1 MTTEPQTKEAAEAE
15 LRAAEAGVAAFDG
28 GTLVHEDGSPN
39 PPAQAELVRRQA
51 RVAEAKAALAR
62 FA

>member
-15 LRAAEAGVAAFDG
+15 LRAAEAAVAAFDG

-39 PPAQAELVRRQA
+39 PPAQAELARRQA
-51 RVAEAKAALAR
+51 RVAEAKAAMAR

>member
-1 MTTEPQTKEAAEAE
+1 MTTEPETKEAAEAE
-15 LRAAEAGVAAFDG
+15 LRAAEASVASFDG

-39 PPAQAELVRRQA
+39 PPAQAELAKRQA
-51 RVAEAKAALAR
+51 RVAAAKEAVAK

>member
-15 LRAAEAGVAAFDG
+15 LRAAEAAVAAFDG

-39 PPAQAELVRRQA
+39 PPAQAELARRQA
-51 RVAEAKAALAR
+51 RVAEAKAVLAR